1 MQKKQWTKPFPGV
14 DQDNDPF
21 WQGLK
26 RHEFLL
32 FRCKKCGAW
41 YWPVS
46 FCRNCDNEPFFGN
59 LEWVKVSGKGKVFNF
74 NIVYRPGS
82 AAYKDDVPYVFAII
96 QMDEGPH
103 ISSTI
108 IDCDPIQV
116 KIDMPVEVVFKDI
129 TTAEYENVK
138 EDFTLPYFRLVG

>member
-1 MQKKQWTKPFPGV
+1 MQKKLWTKPFPAV

-21 WQGLK
+21 WEGLK

-32 FRCKKCGAW
+32 FRCKRCGAW
-41 YWPVS
+41 YWPVA
-46 FCRNCDNEPFFGN
+46 FCRNCDNEPFYGN
-59 LEWVKVSGKGKVFNF
+59 MEWVKASGKGKVFNF
-74 NIVYRPGS
+74 NIVNRPGS
-82 AAYKDDVPYVFAII
+82 PAFKDDVPYVFAII
-96 QMDEGPH
+96 ETDEGPH

-108 IDCDPIQV
+108 IDCDPMQV

-129 TTAEYENVK
+129 TKAEYENVE